1 MAYEKRITYPKIKKP
16 GIYPSG
22 SIKELGLDNDLEK
35 FSLGSWS
42 DVDKKNKQLWFG
54 LPPAELVGD
63 ITDTTSPFNLA
74 FENNITLDG
83 AADNQGTHTDFK
95 IIDYNDFTYLFILTT
110 NGRVRRFVLQDDGT
124 WLRQDQGTEDNSN
137 LTGGDLPGLEG
148 RWKAFDFNPD
158 GTKFYVAV
166 IVGLKNKAVFAQYN
180 LANPFSFSSG
190 VTKVFDTHDVGS
202 SISNA
207 IFEPVSI
214 NFGDNGTKLY
224 ILEGGS
230 GIIWHDTATTNHT
243 NTMVST
249 YWQGFPLHEHAWKYL
264 RGGNLIQI
272 NLDQSYLFQ
281 TQDFDNEGTLRR
293 KTIPLRLKTNDTM
306 LQQSTRTPYMDQNF
320 DNNEVYLPT
329 DDIAIQDIGTNADL
343 IDNNHYLTYPV
354 DIEFSQDGNY
364 LFVLYNGYYS
374 YEAKAFDP
382 DINYESYLK
391 QHSQTRIVRYKL
403 TTPWDVK
410 RTTMRSRPD
419 VVIYPPDPP
428 PEIDFNLG
436 YLDGGNRGDEDG
448 YNQQDY
454 NERVDQFTEK
464 FENIKIS
471 NFLLTNLQSEPIAT
485 TDSRYYGTQ
494 YKFQLRGDQ
503 NLLVMNRRLGLP
515 EFDVPINFD
524 TFMFDPQVQSTNP
537 GYNVQLFGID
547 DIVETDR
554 INNDPDNILEEIDYY
569 LNTKSSGSQEELL
582 YYDIGS
588 NKDSFLTT
596 SYPLKVELNIDI
608 YLRSTG
614 AYQDFDNQIEVAG
627 NNIPEYPEGFSD
639 TDFLTG
645 VPTSDMSATFPE
657 VTLAQSYFTY
667 QVIDWGDEKVKID
680 AIENSFY
687 FNHYTESTEDY
698 SIKKNILTQIQNTK
712 SIEEITTHVYNTPG
726 VKSIKI
732 LVFRYTRDRRFL
744 IQTTLMTRNI
754 VVNDG
759 AALSQDFKIFG
770 GTDFNFLP
778 FKTKYIGEDE
788 RPLEAII
795 GGLDD
800 DSKYNTSVEK
810 IKKDDNFIQDDYL
823 ERVSSRDFINNFNKG
838 LYGETPGQLDLS
850 TTRVFKKPH
859 DIYNFLN
866 LKAGVMNQITGSGFL
881 QFNNIFYDRKL
892 KLNSFATDIFI
903 DDENCIIELV
913 PQELEYLTIPNE
925 VGTNAKAILIGDYK
939 VNQPKDGAIQRE
951 GVMQTPMLEKNQ
963 DKQAF

>member
-1 MAYEKRITYPKIKKP
+1 MSYIKKDNYPSLKKP
-16 GIYPSG
+16 GIYQDG
-22 SIKELGLDNDLEK
+22 STKELGLDSDNLEK
-35 FSLGSWS
+35 FSLGSWL

-54 LPPAELVGD
+54 LPPAEIVD
-63 ITDTTSPFNLA
+63 VDATDTTSPFNLA

-83 AADNQGTHTDFK
+83 AADNQGNHTDFK
-95 IIDYNDFTYLFILTT
+95 IIDINDFTYLFILTT
-110 NGRVRRFVLQDDGT
+110 NGKVRRFVLQDNGT
-124 WLRQDQGTEDNSN
+124 WLRQNQGTENNEDLYSSVSDHRLNYN
-137 LTGGDLPGLEG
+137 LPHPGGPSAHMKF
-148 RWKAFDFNPD
+148 KAFDFNHD

-166 IVGLKNKAVFAQYN
+166 IRGLTNKAVFAQYN

-207 IFEPVSI
+207 IFEPMSI

-230 GIIWHDTATTNHT
+230 GIIHFDTATTNHT

-306 LQQSTRTPYMDQNF
+306 LQQATETPFGQDF
-320 DNNEVYLPT
+320 VDTELYLPT
-329 DDIAIQDIGTNADL
+329 DDIAIQDITTNNAL

-410 RTTMRSRPD
+410 RTTGRTRPGITFD
-419 VVIYPPDPP
+419 EPDD
-428 PEIDFNLG
+428 EFNLG
-436 YLDGGNRGDEDG
+436 YLDGGDRGDGNG

-454 NERVDQFTEK
+454 NERTDQFTEK

-503 NLLVMNRRLGLP
+503 NLLVMNRSLSL
-515 EFDVPINFD
+515 FDVPINFD
-524 TFMFDPQVQSTNP
+524 TFMFEEIVQEVQPTTPS
-537 GYNVQLFGID
+537 YNIQLFGID

-582 YYDIGS
+582 YYDRGS
-588 NKDSFLTT
+588 NETSFLTT

-639 TDFLTG
+639 TDYLTLDAVEDEKKIDFPL
-645 VPTSDMSATFPE
+645 VPLSK
-657 VTLAQSYFTY
+657 SYFTY

-680 AIENSFY
+680 TIKNSFY
-687 FNHYTESTEDY
+687 FNHYTESTEEY

-712 SIEEITTHVYNTPG
+712 SIEEIATHVYNTPG
-726 VKSIKI
+726 IKTI
-732 LVFRYTRDRRFL
+732 KVLVFRYTRDRRFL
-744 IQTTLMTRNI
+744 IQTTLMIRNI

-759 AALSQDFKIFG
+759 AALSQDFSIFG

-778 FKTKYIGEDE
+778 LSNK
-788 RPLEAII
+788 EAII
-795 GGLDD
+795 GGLDE
-800 DSKYNTSVEK
+800 DSKYNNSVEK
-810 IKKDDNFIQDDYL
+810 IKQNDNFIQEDYL
-823 ERVSSRDFINNFNKG
+823 ERASSRDFIDNFNNQ
-838 LYGETPGQLDLS
+838 LYGESPGQLDLS
-850 TTRVFKKPH
+850 TTRMFKKPL
-859 DIYNFLN
+859 DIYDFITDDKQSIVDNNFVINTLP
-866 LKAGVMNQITGSGFL
+866 I
-881 QFNNIFYDRKL
+881 
-892 KLNSFATDIFI
+892 NSFATDIFI
-903 DDENCIIELV
+903 SNNDCIVDLN
-913 PQELEYLTIPNE
+913 PQDIEYLSIQNKT
-925 VGTNAKAILIGDYK
+925 GTADKTILIGDYK
-939 VNQPKDGAIQRE
+939 VNQPKDGKIQRQ
-951 GVMQTPMLEKNQ
+951 GVMQTPLLDDTQ